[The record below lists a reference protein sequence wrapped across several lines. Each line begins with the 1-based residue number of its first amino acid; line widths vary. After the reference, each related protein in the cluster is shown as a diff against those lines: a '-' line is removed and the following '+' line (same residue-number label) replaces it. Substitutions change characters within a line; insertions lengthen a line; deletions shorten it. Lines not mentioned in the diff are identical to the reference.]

1 MIGFLRKNN
10 NNVVAAL
17 VNNSANNAG
26 PNATAGN
33 STLGQKAANV
43 DSSSESDASQDVTV
57 VQDIKAP
64 RYSNRQ
70 QQRDGS
76 GSDRSEAVKAAS
88 KMPGFSLS

>member
-33 STLGQKAANV
+33 SSLAHKANV
-43 DSSSESDASQDVTV
+43 DSSSESDASQDVTI
-57 VQDIKAP
+57 QDIKA
-64 RYSNRQ
+64 RYSNR
-70 QQRDGS
+70 
-76 GSDRSEAVKAAS
+76 
-88 KMPGFSLS
+88 